1 MVLADNGAWGE
12 PFVRQDSGNRDG
24 LAKFSVDSEQNLVT
38 VRFGKTVSAGDIER
52 YARQLRESPSFRP
65 SFSEIADLRD
75 VEKLDLKAEDF
86 IRLAD
91 QVDPFSLASR
101 RAFVVRNS
109 VQAHAARMHKI
120 LRTQRS
126 FEIFHSLEEAEQWI
140 SSPEPAAPPMLGAKS
155 SRRLR

>member
-1 MVLADNGAWGE
+1 M
-12 PFVRQDSGNRDG
+12 
-24 LAKFSVDSEQNLVT
+24 
-38 VRFGKTVSAGDIER
+38 
-52 YARQLRESPSFRP
+52 
-65 SFSEIADLRD
+65 
-75 VEKLDLKAEDF
+75 EKLDLKAEDF

-120 LRTQRS
+120 LRTQRR

-140 SSPEPAAPPMLGAKS
+140 SSQNLSANS
-155 SRRLR
+155 